1 MEHPIPPSVQVNSTT
16 QEPDFFLSLQESPVF
31 LAPTAPA
38 NLTGL
43 DIAVVSTK
51 EGGEPWEVDIQHERH
66 PKIDNFSQSM
76 AQDDHRFDM

>member
-51 EGGEPWEVDIQHERH
+51 EGGEP
-66 PKIDNFSQSM
+66 
-76 AQDDHRFDM
+76 